1 MHPAFRGRARVWT
14 PTSAAALAVA
24 LLAACSG
31 GSTHPPPTSAT
42 PATAAGAIA
51 TSPPSSAGGATSST
65 VASAPSAAPDIV
77 VEGVVTL
84 KNHPDAD
91 VGFEARVNRFDK
103 AGGLNGRMIRFLGV
117 KDDGLDSNQDL
128 TVVQQMVDRDHVFA
142 VAPVVSEAM
151 LAPSAAFLAQAHVPA
166 FGWGTSAAFCALGR
180 ATTAAGLSWDGCQI
194 NPAYQSDADLA
205 DIEHVTG
212 LPAAQIKLAVVGQ
225 DLDADKSMVQ
235 ALSGLATAKGM
246 QVVYQ
251 SNAISATGQTNYAP
265 IVQAI
270 LAAGPNVVYEVTDF
284 AGSVALAGVLQ
295 GTGYTGAIFNR
306 VAYAPATVSSQSDVA
321 STLNGVYVEA
331 PYPVNEDAGDAAVTQ
346 MQADLQAIGKP
357 GQVDLANAIGYWA
370 ADIFIQLLQAA
381 AARGVAL
388 TPQALID
395 TAAGGW
401 TYHGAA
407 GGPGDLAFPAPGW
420 SRPDG
425 CSTLVQL
432 NGTTYKEVEPYT
444 CRPVTK
450 VG

>member
-1 MHPAFRGRARVWT
+1 MHDAFRGRARLH
-14 PTSAAALAVA
+14 PSAIAAALAAA

-31 GSTHPPPTSAT
+31 GSKAAPPPPPTTIGAA
-42 PATAAGAIA
+42 ATAAPASSPTASTTSA
-51 TSPPSSAGGATSST
+51 TA
-65 VASAPSAAPDIV
+65 ASLGPDIA

-103 AGGLNGRMIRFLGV
+103 AGGLSGRMIRFLGV
-117 KDDGLDSNQDL
+117 KDDGLDSNEDL
-128 TVVQQMVDRDHVFA
+128 TLVQQMVDHDHVFA

-151 LAPSAAFLAQAHVPA
+151 LAPSATFLTQAHVPA
-166 FGWGTSAAFCALGR
+166 FGWGTSPAFCALG
-180 ATTAAGLSWDGCQI
+180 AAKTAAGLSWDGCQI

-225 DLDADKSMVQ
+225 DLDADKSIVG
-235 ALSGLATAKGM
+235 ALTGLATGQGM
-246 QVVYQ
+246 QVVYR
-251 SNAISATGQTNYAP
+251 SNAMSATGQTDYAP

-306 VAYAPATVSSQSDVA
+306 AAYAPATVASQSDVA

-331 PYPVNEDAGDAAVTQ
+331 PYPVNEDAGNPAVAQ
-346 MQADLQAIGKP
+346 MQADLRAIGKP
-357 GQVDLANAIGYWA
+357 PEVDLANAIGYWS
-370 ADIFIQLLQAA
+370 ADILIQLLQATA
-381 AARGVAL
+381 SRGPL
-388 TPQALID
+388 TPQAMID

-407 GGPGDLAFPAPGW
+407 GGPGDLPFPAPGW
-420 SRPDG
+420 SEPDG

-432 NGTTYKEVEPYT
+432 TGTTYKEVEPYT

>member
-1 MHPAFRGRARVWT
+1 MHDAFRGRARVR
-14 PTSAAALAVA
+14 PPAVAAALAIG

-31 GSTHPPPTSAT
+31 GTKAPPAPPPTTLGAA
-42 PATAAGAIA
+42 ATAA
-51 TSPPSSAGGATSST
+51 PP
-65 VASAPSAAPDIV
+65 PSAAATAASTTATTAASAGPDIV

-91 VGFEARVNRFDK
+91 VGFEARVNRFNK

-117 KDDGLDSNQDL
+117 KDDGLDSNADL
-128 TVVQQMVDRDHVFA
+128 TLVQQIVDRDHVFA

-166 FGWGTSAAFCALGR
+166 FGWGTSPAFCASGGTR
-180 ATTAAGLSWDGCQI
+180 TAVGLSWDGCQI

-205 DIEHVTG
+205 DLEHVTG
-212 LPAAQIKLAVVGQ
+212 LPAAQVKLAVVGD

-235 ALSGLATAKGM
+235 ALTGLAKAQGI

-251 SNAISATGQTNYAP
+251 SNAVSAAGQTDYAP

-270 LAAGPNVVYEVTDF
+270 LGAGPNVVYEVTDF

-295 GTGYTGAIFNR
+295 GTGYTGAVFNR
-306 VAYAPATVSSQSDVA
+306 VAYAPATMSSQSDIA

-331 PYPVNEDAGDAAVTQ
+331 PYPVNEDSGDAAVSQ

-357 GQVDLANAIGYWA
+357 AQVDLANAIGYWS
-370 ADIFIQLLQAA
+370 ADLLIQLLQATA
-381 AARGVAL
+381 SRGAV
-388 TPQALID
+388 TPQAMLA
-395 TAAGGW
+395 TAAAGW
-401 TYHGAA
+401 TYHGTA
-407 GGPGDLAFPAPGW
+407 GGPGDLAFPTPGW
-420 SRPDG
+420 TQPDG

-432 NGTTYKEVEPYT
+432 TGTTYKEVEPYT